1 MLRSILGLSIVGIA
15 FTVAGILR
23 AAPQAAAEKPKL
35 PTIKVSGDWG
45 GGSTDDVHAVLQS
58 CAENLL
64 RFSPERR
71 LGTILVRPREGVP
84 ITLFEKGPAGEY
96 QVMLSAHDAYWSQYA
111 YQFSHE
117 LVHILSNY
125 DRRKTGR
132 NLWFEE
138 SLCETSSLF
147 TMRQMAITW
156 KTKPPYPN
164 WSGFAGHLDQYVDTL
179 LAPRRRR
186 LPPDRTMPQWFREH
200 EDSLAK
206 QRELTPDSQMV
217 SVYLLPIFEDEP
229 TGWEALTWINLGPH
243 DEEIDLRAYLQGWKE
258 RTPERHRAF
267 IGKIQ
272 NLFGLE

>member
-1 MLRSILGLSIVGIA
+1 M
-15 FTVAGILR
+15 
-23 AAPQAAAEKPKL
+23 
-35 PTIKVSGDWG
+35 
-45 GGSTDDVHAVLQS
+45 LQS

-64 RFSPERR
+64 KYSPERR
-71 LGTILVRPREGVP
+71 LKTILVRPHEGVP

-96 QVMLSAHDAYWSQYA
+96 QVLLSARDAYWSQYA

-132 NLWFEE
+132 NFG
-138 SLCETSSLF
+138 SRNRSAKHHRCS
-147 TMRQMAITW
+147 RCGKMAITW

-164 WSGFAGHLDQYVDTL
+164 WSGFASHLDQYVDTL

-217 SVYLLPIFEDEP
+217 AVYLLSIFEDEP
-229 TGWEALTWINLGPH
+229 TGWEALTWINLGPN
-243 DEEIDLRAYLQGWKE
+243 DADLDLRDYLKGWKE
-258 RTPERHRAF
+258 RVPERHRPF
-267 IGKIQ
+267 IAKIQ
-272 NLFGLE
+272 TLFGLD